1 MLWLWWLIG
10 LAHADPRCAICHAG
24 IAASFQQTG
33 MGRSITAPAAETQA
47 SREWTHSLSGRKFL
61 VRPDGR
67 HAVELKGLRST
78 YRMEF
83 AIGSGHQ
90 GKSYAWRL
98 GDSLFQSPIAWYR
111 EQRRW
116 DLAPGYEQDRWPD
129 FYRPVTAECLFC
141 HAGRARPVA
150 GTQNRY
156 LDPPFAPAAISCDR
170 CHGDAGAH
178 LEKPERGTILNPARL
193 PPPQRDSICESCHL
207 SGEARIPN
215 PGKDFS
221 DFRPGM
227 RLEEVFSV
235 YVGSRAA
242 KQDLKV
248 VSHSEQLA
256 ASRCAT
262 ESQNRMWCGSCH
274 DPHREP
280 ASSERAAYYR
290 EKCMAC
296 HEKTATAH
304 RQQKGDDCTGCHM
317 PRKKAYDGGH
327 TAFTD
332 HWIRRAPAGDR
343 AADGVE
349 LRAWREPAG
358 PLRKRNL
365 ALAYIASSEKER
377 AKEELALAR
386 LQKGVLLLNEVLG
399 SGVRDGAVAQAAGLQ
414 FLKQGKAAEAVRWF
428 RIAAAEQPGE
438 SVRRLNLAAA
448 LLAVG
453 ERDAA
458 RAEAIE
464 AIRLEP
470 LLEEPYA
477 LLAEIEAHRA
487 SYWKAE
493 YRKRVP
499 NRILP

>member
-1 MLWLWWLIG
+1 
-10 LAHADPRCAICHAG
+10 
-24 IAASFQQTG
+24 
-33 MGRSITAPAAETQA
+33 
-47 SREWTHSLSGRKFL
+47 
-61 VRPDGR
+61 
-67 HAVELKGLRST
+67 
-78 YRMEF
+78 MEF

-90 GKSYAWRL
+90 GKSYAWRH

-116 DLAPGYEQDRWPD
+116 DMAPGYEQDPSPD
-129 FYRPVTAECLFC
+129 FYRPITAECLFC
-141 HAGRARPVA
+141 HAGGARPVA

-156 LDPPFAPAAISCDR
+156 LDPPFAPAAISCER
-170 CHGDAGAH
+170 CHGDASTH
-178 LEKPERGTILNPARL
+178 LAKPGRATIVNPARL
-193 PPPQRDSICESCHL
+193 PPAKRNSVCEACHL

-215 PGKDFS
+215 PGKDFR

-227 RLEEVFSV
+227 QLEEVFSV
-235 YVGSRAA
+235 YVANHAG

-248 VSHSEQLA
+248 VSHFEQLA

-262 ESQNRMWCGSCH
+262 ESQDRMWCGSCH

-280 ASSERAAYYR
+280 AARERAAYYR
-290 EKCMAC
+290 DKCLIC
-296 HEKTATAH
+296 HEDAANAH

-317 PRKKAYDGGH
+317 PRKQAYDGGH

-332 HWIRRAPAGDR
+332 HWIRRTKSELATGHEA
-343 AADGVE
+343 E
-349 LRAWREPAG
+349 LRAWREPAA

-365 ALAYIASSEKER
+365 ALAYIASSEKAQAQEQ
-377 AKEELALAR
+377 LALAR
-386 LQKGVLLLNEVLG
+386 LQKGVLLLNEVLA

-414 FLKQGKAAEAVRWF
+414 FLKQGKAGEAVRWF
-428 RIAAAEQPGE
+428 RLAAAAQPAD
-438 SVRRLNLAAA
+438 SLRRMNLAAS
-448 LLAVG
+448 LLAFG
-453 ERDAA
+453 DRHSA
-458 RAEAIE
+458 RAEALE

-470 LLEEPYA
+470 LLEEAYA

>member
-1 MLWLWWLIG
+1 
-10 LAHADPRCAICHAG
+10 
-24 IAASFQQTG
+24 
-33 MGRSITAPAAETQA
+33 
-47 SREWTHSLSGRKFL
+47 
-61 VRPDGR
+61 
-67 HAVELKGLRST
+67 
-78 YRMEF
+78 
-83 AIGSGHQ
+83 
-90 GKSYAWRL
+90 
-98 GDSLFQSPIAWYR
+98 
-111 EQRRW
+111 
-116 DLAPGYEQDRWPD
+116 
-129 FYRPVTAECLFC
+129 
-141 HAGRARPVA
+141 
-150 GTQNRY
+150 
-156 LDPPFAPAAISCDR
+156 
-170 CHGDAGAH
+170 
-178 LEKPERGTILNPARL
+178 
-193 PPPQRDSICESCHL
+193 
-207 SGEARIPN
+207 
-215 PGKDFS
+215 
-221 DFRPGM
+221 
-227 RLEEVFSV
+227 
-235 YVGSRAA
+235 
-242 KQDLKV
+242 
-248 VSHSEQLA
+248 
-256 ASRCAT
+256 
-262 ESQNRMWCGSCH
+262 
-274 DPHREP
+274 
-280 ASSERAAYYR
+280 
-290 EKCMAC
+290 
-296 HEKTATAH
+296 
-304 RQQKGDDCTGCHM
+304 M

-377 AKEELALAR
+377 AKEELALVR